1 MSARGLSLFACGVV
15 IGGAAGFLWPPRTST
30 AQPTTTATAP
40 AAPDVAAQAQV
51 DLAYLKEVRPS
62 QSHTMIDVGYHAS
75 NMWFAVQKRNWALA
89 RFYFNETRQ
98 HILWTVRV
106 RPVRQDSEG
115 KPVDLKAIFE
125 AIDTSSLAALKET
138 IEKKDHAAFAAAY
151 RRTLEACYS
160 CHKASSL
167 PFLRPMIPL
176 SPLDPIIN
184 ADPDAKWPE

>member
-1 MSARGLSLFACGVV
+1 MSARGFWLFV
-15 IGGAAGFLWPPRTST
+15 IGGAVVFLWSPRTSAARPVT
-30 AQPTTTATAP
+30 PAAAP
-40 AAPDVAAQAQV
+40 AAPDAAAQAET

-62 QSHTMIDVGYHAS
+62 QSHTMTDVGYHAS
-75 NMWFAVQKRNWALA
+75 NMWFAVQKKNWPLA

-106 RPVRQDSEG
+106 RPMRKDSEG
-115 KPVDLKAIFE
+115 KPVDLKAIFD
-125 AIDTSSLAALKET
+125 AIDTSALTALKET
-138 IEKKDHAAFAAAY
+138 IEKKDSAAFAAAY
-151 RRTLEACYS
+151 KGTLEACYS

-167 PFLRPMIPL
+167 PFLRPMIPV